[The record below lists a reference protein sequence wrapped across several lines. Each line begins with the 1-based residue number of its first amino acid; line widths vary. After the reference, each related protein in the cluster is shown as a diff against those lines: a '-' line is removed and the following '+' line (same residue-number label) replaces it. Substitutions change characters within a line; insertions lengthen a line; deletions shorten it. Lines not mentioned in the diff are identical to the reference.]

1 MLQKLFFVCTN
12 FSGKYVRLIPF
23 IEKLQDTRR
32 KLGKGKNTDRRN
44 GERKTFEKV
53 GFHFEAVTI
62 F

>member
-1 MLQKLFFVCTN
+1 M
-12 FSGKYVRLIPF
+12 RLIPF

-53 GFHFEAVTI
+53 GFYFEIVTI